1 MILVTLL
8 GKASLWA
15 DPEGSFQVLSA
26 RLELCHPS
34 PCCQHG
40 PIPSGCGSGAVPQT
54 FTPAHHQ
61 GGNTDITALRHTL
74 THTHTLTKIVAHIQF
89 HIAPLHHCTTANG
102 LFSRRPLPS
111 NTPHPSPLSYVF
123 PLSPP
128 SRRLPGSKERLH
140 THIHPTMPLRVIRMS
155 LFTSWS
161 VQVVGK
167 QIQSLPDYVSR
178 SPTLTSIHLLSVWNA
193 QGSNAFA
200 ANIATIIYCTYN
212 AFKIFGVKFKDKF
225 KIIENNLIVF
235 MHLAVV
241 RITSFG
247 IEESFFGPDNIYQLL
262 YWLSVMCVV
271 VAGCY

>member
-111 NTPHPSPLSYVF
+111 NTHPPPLAPFLCFSSFSTLAKVARQQRKT
-123 PLSPP
+123 S
-128 SRRLPGSKERLH
+128 H
-140 THIHPTMPLRVIRMS
+140 THTPHYAS
-155 LFTSWS
+155 E
-161 VQVVGK
+161 GY
-167 QIQSLPDYVSR
+167 PDVLVY
-178 SPTLTSIHLLSVWNA
+178 IME
-193 QGSNAFA
+193 
-200 ANIATIIYCTYN
+200 C
-212 AFKIFGVKFKDKF
+212 
-225 KIIENNLIVF
+225 
-235 MHLAVV
+235 
-241 RITSFG
+241 
-247 IEESFFGPDNIYQLL
+247 
-262 YWLSVMCVV
+262 
-271 VAGCY
+271 AGRREADSEPP